1 MVIAK
6 VGADGSISIR
16 NGTGSTHVIV
26 DIAGWYA
33 EGGTYSALTP
43 ARLLDTRPGETT
55 IDNQFAQTGQISAGQ
70 IFNLRVLG
78 RGGVPLTGVAAV
90 AVNVTVTDPTNPSF
104 LSVFPKGEAIPNASN
119 LNFVPGQTIPNM
131 VIAKVGA
138 DGSISIRNGTGSTHV
153 ILDIAGWYAQS
164 P

>member
-1 MVIAK
+1 
-6 VGADGSISIR
+6 
-16 NGTGSTHVIV
+16 
-26 DIAGWYA
+26 
-33 EGGTYSALTP
+33 
-43 ARLLDTRPGETT
+43 
-55 IDNQFAQTGQISAGQ
+55 
-70 IFNLRVLG
+70 
-78 RGGVPLTGVAAV
+78 
-90 AVNVTVTDPTNPSF
+90 VTDPTNPSF

-153 ILDIAGWYAQS
+153 IVDIAGWYAQA